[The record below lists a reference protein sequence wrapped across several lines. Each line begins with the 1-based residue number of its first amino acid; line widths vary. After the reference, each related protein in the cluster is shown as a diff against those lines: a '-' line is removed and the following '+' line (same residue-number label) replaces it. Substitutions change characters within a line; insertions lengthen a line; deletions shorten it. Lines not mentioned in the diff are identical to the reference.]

1 MRRSYG
7 KEKSGSF
14 EAETSIKI
22 QEGPNEKPANSSII
36 LSIQMETKTTTS
48 NRSAKLQEAQE
59 GQKKIN
65 LVLQVRLQKWYFQ

>member
-22 QEGPNEKPANSSII
+22 QEGANEKAS
-36 LSIQMETKTTTS
+36 K
-48 NRSAKLQEAQE
+48 
-59 GQKKIN
+59 
-65 LVLQVRLQKWYFQ
+65 